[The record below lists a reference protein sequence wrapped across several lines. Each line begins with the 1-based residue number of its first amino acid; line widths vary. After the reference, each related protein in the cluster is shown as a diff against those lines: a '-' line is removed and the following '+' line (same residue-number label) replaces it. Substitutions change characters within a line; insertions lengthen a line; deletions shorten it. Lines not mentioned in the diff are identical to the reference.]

1 MLDTIDVSALDT
13 EDSLA
18 YVSAVR
24 RQQAWTD
31 ARLMQATARFAET
44 REVVESRGI
53 PGEEK
58 LVPFGGDGSPLC
70 GTQAPDDLG
79 PDLRLSRHSAQRL
92 IADSLDLMYRLTGV
106 WMALRIGLIDTWR
119 ARMVA
124 EATRELSAE
133 TAAAV
138 EDEILGRINRLTRGQ
153 LRKTID
159 RIVARDVPETPQQAA
174 ETTAQGRR
182 VDIDPTTDDHAE
194 IYGLLGIADSQRLD
208 ARLDE
213 IARLLAKVE
222 PGSDE
227 SHDQRRARALGLL
240 ADPAAV
246 ADLER
251 RAAGAEGDPKAL
263 PNTTFYLHLRPD
275 QTADL
280 ERYGVLAFPTVSEL
294 VTASNVTVK
303 PVIDLAHLEPSSGYQ
318 PSDSLREGVLLAN
331 ATCVFPYCDYD
342 ARRCQLDHTI
352 PYPRGQTE
360 ADNLGPMCLPHHL
373 VKTHGR
379 WRLQQP
385 FRGIFV
391 WLSPTGRVFVVD
403 GRGTYVLAA

>member
-1 MLDTIDVSALDT
+1 MLDTIDISTLDS
-13 EDSLA
+13 DDCLA
-18 YVSAVR
+18 YVSAIR

-44 REVVESRGI
+44 RDVVEPRGI

-79 PDLRLSRHSAQRL
+79 PDLRLSRQSAQRL
-92 IADSLDLMYRLTGV
+92 IADSLDLMYRLTGI

-133 TAAAV
+133 TTLAV
-138 EDEILGRINRLTRGQ
+138 EQEILGRINRLTRGQ

-159 RIVARDVPETPQQAA
+159 RIVARDEPETPQQAA
-174 ETTAQGRR
+174 ESAARGRR

-213 IARLLAKVE
+213 IADLLALAH
-222 PGSDE
+222 PDRDE
-227 SHDQRRARALGLL
+227 THDQRRARALGLL

-251 RAAGAEGDPKAL
+251 RGAGGDPKAM
-263 PNTTFYLHLRPD
+263 PNTTLYLHLRPD

-280 ERYGVLAFPTVSEL
+280 ERYGVLAHPTVSEL
-294 VTASNVTVK
+294 LSGSNVTVK

-318 PSDSLREGVLLAN
+318 PSDSLREGIVLAN
-331 ATCVFPYCDYD
+331 PTCVFPYCDGD
-342 ARRCQLDHTI
+342 ARRCQLDHSI
-352 PYPRGQTE
+352 PYPLGRTE
-360 ADNLGPMCLPHHL
+360 ADNLGPMCLQHHL

-379 WRLQQP
+379 WKLQQP

-391 WLSPTGRVFVVD
+391 WLSPTGRVIVVD
-403 GRGTYVLAA
+403 GRGTHVLAA